1 MNDSTKTPVPD
12 GTNDSQ
18 RMQRWVRRYAQNRTL
33 PVAVNLAVFA
43 VLYIAIA
50 LPSYWGGMAYR
61 DGNWVLVVVCTGAL
75 TVALAAT
82 LYLSVPRWGGQR
94 LRQLAETM
102 YAREGRVSISPRLGK
117 RPWLGAAVGAAFMI
131 CVSGSVVL
139 GLLGYLPAEK
149 YMQPIS
155 AIYCVPFLVALNFLM
170 RPAAGT
176 IPLLWP
182 LLYALHAVLI
192 VAGAPIVFVGAWESL
207 NLLVPIVGY
216 GLLTS
221 MVGHVYSRW
230 ALYHVRTLATQSG
243 AGATSPPPGGRA

>member
-1 MNDSTKTPVPD
+1 MNSSSKTPVPD
-12 GTNDSQ
+12 DASDSQ
-18 RMQRWVRRYAQNRTL
+18 QIERWVRRYAQNRTL

-61 DGNWVLVVVCTGAL
+61 DGNWVLLAVCIGAL
-75 TVALAAT
+75 IVAMTAT
-82 LYLSVPRWGGQR
+82 TYLSVPRWGGQW
-94 LRQLAETM
+94 LRQLAESM

-117 RPWLGAAVGAAFMI
+117 RPWLSAAVGAFMI
-131 CVSGSVVL
+131 CVTGSVVL

-155 AIYCVPFLVALNFLM
+155 AIYCVPFLVAVNFLM
-170 RPAAGT
+170 RPATGT

-182 LLYALHAVLI
+182 LLYGLHAVLI
-192 VAGAPIVFVGAWESL
+192 VAGAPIVFVGAWEPL
-207 NLLVPIVGY
+207 NLLVPMVGY

-221 MVGHVYSRW
+221 LIGHLYSRW
-230 ALYHVRTLATQSG
+230 ALYHVRTLAAQSN
-243 AGATSPPPGGRA
+243 AGATPPSPGRA